1 MLLVQFL
8 KLSSKYINFIFL
20 DVILD
25 VSQLT
30 RMVMLKLKQ
39 HGAPAPIRLM
49 QKPTVIWERGRK
61 NHDKMVKV
69 NDQCHLVNG
78 TLSKIM
84 DMKM

>member
-1 MLLVQFL
+1 MSLVQFFEIEF
-8 KLSSKYINFIFL
+8 KIHKFHFI

-30 RMVMLKLKQ
+30 RMMMLKLKQ
-39 HGAPAPIRLM
+39 HGAPAPGRLI
-49 QKPTVIWERGRK
+49 QKPTMIWERSRK

>member
-1 MLLVQFL
+1 MVQFIEIEF
-8 KLSSKYINFIFL
+8 KIHKFHFFL

-39 HGAPAPIRLM
+39 HGAPAPGRLM
-49 QKPTVIWERGRK
+49 QKPTMIWERGRK
-61 NHDKMVKV
+61 NHDKMVQV
-69 NDQCHLVNG
+69 NDQCHLVND